1 MARRNIFD
9 RDTRAGDY
17 SDTLGNFLEN
27 IPSIYGQLAKEKRLE
42 KQYQDEKNFRT
53 TQYNNQLLQQ
63 ARNNKINA
71 DKTTR
76 AEEWQDFQKEDKEFN
91 NRLKMAELASINNPG
106 AVDSFLLS
114 EGVITQE
121 DFNSRKSINN
131 DYSDLITDVD
141 GYINMTV
148 NDQFDN
154 YHDATDMYNR
164 LNQKLTVLK
173 PNSPMAKTLR
183 DEKNKLNKSL
193 NFIKTKSG
201 QVRPKSEWSSPAD
214 AVLYNQLTLDLNDYN
229 KQLREIDAQITKAEA
244 SKLGNNTLLPLYAAR
259 DALQVETKD
268 SFGKKGYEGSIP
280 KTITELAMMGSKYK
294 YPSIPDKPTP
304 GEPTQSSGLADATD
318 DDRDKIIEERNKF
331 INSVEP
337 LLRDDEAGLDALL
350 DYYRDEGDESF
361 SRVESTADILK
372 KQLDAKA
379 PKILGIVPD
388 VSNEDFAGNEGDFRI
403 IDNQPQVADPV
414 VAEGGEPELEPNPEV
429 VKTEPVVTEPNDTV
443 LPTLSAD
450 SPVQQF
456 SQGIAR
462 DASLPPIDMG
472 QQREE
477 VLQEAEKYDVP
488 AIPETG
494 GVNPT
499 TRYIGTELLSDLDF
513 VISERKELKKI
524 EDRNSQSIRKD
535 YKPRKNRLSKIEKDI
550 KSKIGKFINPVSG
563 DISISNQNYK
573 NQIFN
578 RLEKKFGE
586 DLYFTLASLSNI
598 KK

>member
-1 MARRNIFD
+1 
-9 RDTRAGDY
+9 
-17 SDTLGNFLEN
+17 
-27 IPSIYGQLAKEKRLE
+27 EKRLE